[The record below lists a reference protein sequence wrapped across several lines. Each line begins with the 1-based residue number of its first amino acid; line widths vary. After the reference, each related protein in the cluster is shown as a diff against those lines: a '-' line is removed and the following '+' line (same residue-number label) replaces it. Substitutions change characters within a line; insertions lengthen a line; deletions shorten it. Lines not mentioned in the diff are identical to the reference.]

1 MNESP
6 NFSIGQEACGAFL
19 ASICAGIVCNPFELA
34 KVQLQLAKQTHDISM
49 LKILVRH
56 VRSHGV
62 PGTMLGVT
70 SLQGYFAA
78 KHCVRLGP
86 YMPVKSYLRKHL
98 ETSNLKSSSKLG
110 RESQKLLI
118 DFSTAGVLGS
128 FSAVTSN
135 PFLLV
140 KTRIQTPFTE
150 RGSYQYRGLWDG
162 LRSIARVEGPLG
174 YFRGVQAAIPRVTTG
189 SIAQLVSYDFFKRRI
204 VKKFKEDTEDGDYTT
219 DWRVHLISSFLC
231 GIAVVV
237 FVAPWDCVS
246 TRLYAKPG
254 LTLAACFRE
263 IFHEGGIAAFYKGWL
278 PFYLRI
284 GPEAVV
290 TMVVL
295 EQSRIMLN
303 DLSSCTGMVDLS
315 TYDG

>member
-6 NFSIGQEACGAFL
+6 QFSVVKEACGALL
-19 ASICAGIVCNPFELA
+19 ASICAGFVCNPFELS
-34 KVQLQLAKQTHDISM
+34 KLHLQLAQHTRDISM
-49 LKILVRH
+49 QKILVRQ
-56 VRSHGV
+56 VKSHGL
-62 PGTMLGVT
+62 GSTMLGLT

-78 KHCVRLGP
+78 KHCIRLGP
-86 YMPVKSYLRKHL
+86 YMPVKSYLRRHL
-98 ETSNLKSSSKLG
+98 DTSNMKSSSKLL

-118 DFSTAGVLGS
+118 DFATAGVLGS

-140 KTRIQTPFTE
+140 KTRIQTPLAE
-150 RGSYQYRGLWDG
+150 KGPYQYQGLWDG
-162 LRSIARVEGPLG
+162 LRSIAKVEGPMG

-189 SIAQLVSYDFFKRRI
+189 SIVQLVSYDFFKRRI
-204 VKKFKEDTEDGDYTT
+204 VKNFQEDTEDGDFTT
-219 DWRVHLISSFLC
+219 DWRVHLASSFLC
-231 GIAVVV
+231 GIAVVA
-237 FVAPWDCVS
+237 FVAPWDCLS

-254 LTLAACFRE
+254 LTLSACFRE
-263 IFHEGGIAAFYKGWL
+263 IFREGGIAAFYKGWL

-290 TMVVL
+290 TMVIL

-303 DLSSCTGMVDLS
+303 SLSSCS
-315 TYDG
+315 TTVTCSTHNR

>member
-1 MNESP
+1 MNGP
-6 NFSIGQEACGAFL
+6 PHFSIAHEACGAFL
-19 ASICAGIVCNPFELA
+19 ASICAGFVCNPFEVA
-34 KVQLQLAKQTHDISM
+34 KVQLQLAKQTRDISM
-49 LKILVRH
+49 LKILVRQ
-56 VRSHGV
+56 VKSQGV
-62 PGTMLGVT
+62 AGTMLGVT

-98 ETSNLKSSSKLG
+98 DTSNSKSSSKLG

-118 DFSTAGVLGS
+118 DFVTAGVLGP
-128 FSAVTSN
+128 FAAVTSN

-140 KTRIQTPFTE
+140 KTRIQTPQGPY
-150 RGSYQYRGLWDG
+150 RYQGLWDG
-162 LRSIARVEGPLG
+162 LHSIARAEGPFG
-174 YFRGVQAAIPRVTTG
+174 HFRGVQAAIPRVSTG
-189 SIAQLVSYDFFKRRI
+189 SVVQLVSYDFFKRQI
-204 VKKFKEDTEDGDYTT
+204 VKNFKEDTEDGDFTT

-237 FVAPWDCVS
+237 FVAPWDCLS

-254 LTLAACFRE
+254 LTLVACFRE

-295 EQSRIMLN
+295 EQSRVMLN
-303 DLSSCTGMVDLS
+303 GLSSLTTTVNLS
-315 TYDG
+315 AHDR